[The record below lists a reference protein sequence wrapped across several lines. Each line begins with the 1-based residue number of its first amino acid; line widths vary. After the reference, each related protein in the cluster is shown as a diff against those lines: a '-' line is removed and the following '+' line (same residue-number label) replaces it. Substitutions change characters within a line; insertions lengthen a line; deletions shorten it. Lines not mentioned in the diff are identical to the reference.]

1 MEKDKVFEENPSLE
15 VYYKTSDN
23 IAFYQ
28 ESDAKQHAKAL
39 ENKEVTPVFRNAI
52 SMFKEASS
60 RNQQEQ
66 KQKSVETDRLN
77 ALKSEDE
84 KEAEEKAKQEAEA
97 KAKQEAEEKA
107 KKEAGAKKTSDK
119 KSTPKSE

>member
-84 KEAEEKAKQEAEA
+84 KEAEA

-107 KKEAGAKKTSDK
+107 KQEAEEKKTSDK